1 MQGPT
6 ETNRLIELDL
16 DEPIRYRFFW
26 VAPLVLIG
34 SREPDGSHD
43 LAPKHMAMP
52 MGWQNYF
59 GFVCTPRHH
68 TYKNIKREGVFT
80 VTYPRPSQLVL
91 TSLAASPRCGDEDKP
106 ALSALPIFPASKV
119 DGVMVQ
125 GGAVFLECE
134 LDRFVDGFDINSLIV
149 GRVVAARVAENA
161 ERMADLD
168 DQSLVHDSPLLAYLH
183 PGRFTSIDQSFSFP
197 FPRGMKK

>member
-1 MQGPT
+1 MNSDLLKEKVIYSIST
-6 ETNRLIELDL
+6 EEL
-16 DEPIRYRFFW
+16 ERRW
-26 VAPLVLIG
+26 
-34 SREPDGSHD
+34 
-43 LAPKHMAMP
+43 
-52 MGWQNYF
+52 N
-59 GFVCTPRHH
+59 
-68 TYKNIKREGVFT
+68 
-80 VTYPRPSQLVL
+80 
-91 TSLAASPRCGDEDKP
+91 SLAASPRCGDEDKP

-119 DGVMVQ
+119 DGVLVH

-134 LDRFVDGFDINSLIV
+134 LDRIVDGFDINSLIV